1 MGNELPVARACASR
15 APHYAGEMPGLCHT
29 PCMRDIEGCV
39 AQSMAAF
46 DAYIAG
52 GDGLRPRPGQR
63 AMAQC
68 VAQTLAAATLGRTEP
83 EGQAPQRRIA
93 VIQAGTGVGKSLAYL
108 VPAIVTAQARQTRVV
123 VSTATVA
130 LQEQLVHQDLPALAR
145 CLPVPLRFALAKG
158 RGRYVCRLKL
168 ERWLT
173 DPEAEPELG
182 DDDEGGV
189 VGADAGDRLAWL
201 RARAQD
207 LAHGRW
213 SGDRDE
219 LPEPPEPAW
228 WHAIAAEAS
237 SCTARHCPLY
247 GGCAYFEQRKAL
259 SGAHV
264 IVVNHD
270 LLLST
275 LGSRQLPELDQ
286 CLLVLDEAHHLPAI
300 ALQQFG
306 RRCGLTRLAWI
317 DQLASRAL
325 KAGTDV
331 EVEALAEVPAAAARL
346 RHALQEVGR
355 LAVQAWGA
363 RLREATADGQPLR
376 VRLPHG
382 RLPDGFDAPL
392 QTAVQASATFLD
404 ALRALSAALRTALR
418 ERPDEAR
425 RLSQRY
431 AQLGT
436 LAPRLEAAHD
446 TARWLLHEAAAGE
459 APLAKWFT
467 LAAGGA
473 APGQDTVRVQAHASP
488 IQPAGL
494 LRAQLWG
501 GVRAAVLTSATLT
514 SCGRFDFFLREAG
527 LADDPDVQT
536 LEAPSPFDYPA
547 QGALVLGGVGV
558 DPRDSAAYQ
567 AAVQAALL
575 RDLPS
580 VRRGALVLFT
590 SRAHM
595 QRVAAALPADWRE
608 RVLVQGALPRPRL
621 LARHRERVAAG
632 QASILFGLQSFGEG
646 LDLPG
651 PLCEDLFIT
660 KLPFAPPDD
669 PVGEARAEWLRA
681 CGRDPFLDLVVPA
694 TAIRLLQWVGRAIRS
709 EDDRARI
716 VCYDPRLLSTG
727 YGRLILQGLPPFTR
741 QTPTCGSE
749 PCTPPMRP

>member
-1 MGNELPVARACASR
+1 MNNTGDLVGQA
-15 APHYAGEMPGLCHT
+15 L
-29 PCMRDIEGCV
+29 
-39 AQSMAAF
+39 AAF
-46 DAYIAG
+46 DGLIAG
-52 GDGLRPRPGQR
+52 GGGLRSRPGQR
-63 AMAQC
+63 AMAER
-68 VAQTLAAATLGRTEP
+68 VAHALAPVTLGK
-83 EGQAPQRRIA
+83 GDDNGAPPVRRLA

-108 VPAIVTAQARQTRVV
+108 VPAIVAAQARQTRVV

-145 CLPVPLRFALAKG
+145 RLPFPFRYALAKG

-168 ERWLT
+168 ERWLA
-173 DPEAEPELG
+173 DPEAEPETG
-182 DDDEGGV
+182 DDDDLFAAGG
-189 VGADAGDRLAWL
+189 ASGDRLAWL
-201 RARAQD
+201 RARAHD

-213 SGDRDE
+213 DGDRDN

-228 WHAIAAEAS
+228 WTAIAAEAS

-247 GGCAYFEQRKAL
+247 GGCVYFEQRKTL
-259 SGAHV
+259 VGAQV

-286 CLLVLDEAHHLPAI
+286 CLLILDEAHHLPAI
-300 ALQQFG
+300 ALEQFG
-306 RRCGLTRLAWI
+306 CRAGLTRLAWI

-325 KAGTDV
+325 KAGT
-331 EVEALAEVPAAAARL
+331 EVETQAVADVPAAAARL

-355 LAVQAWGA
+355 LAVQAWGT
-363 RLREATADGQPLR
+363 RLREASAEGQPVR
-376 VRLPHG
+376 VRLPRG
-382 RLPDGFDAPL
+382 RLPGGFDVPL
-392 QTAVQASATFLD
+392 QEAVQASGAFLD
-404 ALRALSAALRTALR
+404 ALRAVSAALRTALR

-425 RLSQRY
+425 RLSQLY

-446 TARWLLHEAAAGE
+446 TARWLLHEPSEGE

-467 LAAGGA
+467 LSAGGA
-473 APGQDTVRVQAHASP
+473 APGMDTVRVQAHASP
-488 IQPAGL
+488 IQPGGL
-494 LRAQLWG
+494 LRARLWT
-501 GVRAAVLTSATLT
+501 GVRGAVLTSATLT

-527 LADDPDVQT
+527 LADDPDVGT
-536 LEAPSPFDYPA
+536 LEAVSPFDYA
-547 QGALVLGGVGV
+547 GQGSLVLGGVSV
-558 DPRDSAAYQ
+558 DPRDAGAYQ
-567 AAVQAALL
+567 EAVQAALL

-580 VRRGALVLFT
+580 VRHGALVLFT
-590 SRAHM
+590 SRAHL
-595 QRVAAALPADWRE
+595 QRVAAALPDDWRD
-608 RVLVQGALPRPRL
+608 RVLVQGVLPRPRL
-621 LARHRERVAAG
+621 LARHRDRVAAG
-632 QASILFGLQSFGEG
+632 EPSILFGLQSFGEG

-651 PLCEDLFIT
+651 RLCEDLFIT

-694 TAIRLLQWVGRAIRS
+694 TAIRLLQWVGRAIRT

-741 QTPTCGSE
+741 HVIE
-749 PCTPPMRP
+749 PCPSAATA